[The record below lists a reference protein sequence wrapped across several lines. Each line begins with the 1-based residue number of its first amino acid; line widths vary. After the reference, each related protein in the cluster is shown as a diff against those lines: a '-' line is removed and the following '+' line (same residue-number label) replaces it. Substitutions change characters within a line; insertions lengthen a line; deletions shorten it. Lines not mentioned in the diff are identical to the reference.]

1 MTIGWRTMSCY
12 KKIFVTAALI
22 FIFAIANIDKT
33 IAGEKQK
40 IHTHNLSYKTKIHK
54 LDVGDDEG
62 HVIVI
67 FENKSI
73 FQGDI
78 VDENIPESSVGFLD
92 INPKTGKMHG
102 KGYVINIDKDGDK
115 LIQEWEGKSLA
126 KNDWK
131 GTWAIIKCTG
141 KYEGAQ
147 ARGTWTS
154 HNLTLQQGNI
164 EVNVELDN
172 FRNGFLGF
180 IDSYEAKSVSG
191 NGVGSQ

>member
-1 MTIGWRTMSCY
+1 MSCC
-12 KKIFVTAALI
+12 KIIIAAAAII
-22 FIFAIANIDKT
+22 FIFMIANINKT
-33 IAGEKQK
+33 IAEEKQRVQAYD
-40 IHTHNLSYKTKIHK
+40 LGYKTNIYK

-67 FENKSI
+67 FENKSA

-78 VDENIPESSVGFLD
+78 ADENIPESSVGFLD
-92 INPKTGKMHG
+92 INPKTGKMFG

-115 LIQEWEGKSLA
+115 LIQEWEGKSEA

-131 GTWAIIKCTG
+131 GRWSIIKCTG
-141 KYEGAQ
+141 KYEGTEAK
-147 ARGTWTS
+147 GTWTS

-164 EVNVELDN
+164 EVSVELDN

-180 IDSYEAKSVSG
+180 IDTYEPKSDLPLID
-191 NGVGSQ
+191 

>member
-1 MTIGWRTMSCY
+1 MSCY
-12 KKIFVTAALI
+12 KIILATAAII
-22 FIFAIANIDKT
+22 FILPIANVEKT
-33 IAGEKQK
+33 IAGEKQR
-40 IHTHNLSYKTKIHK
+40 IQTHDLSYKTKIHK

-62 HVIVI
+62 HVLVI
-67 FENKSI
+67 FENKSN

-78 VDENIPESSVGFLD
+78 ADENIPESSVGFLD
-92 INPKTGKMHG
+92 INPKTGKMLG

-141 KYEGAQ
+141 KYEGAE

-154 HNLTLQQGNI
+154 HNLTLQQGKI

-172 FRNGFLGF
+172 FRNGFLEF
-180 IDSYEAKSVSG
+180 IDTYEAKSVNG
-191 NGVGSQ
+191 NGVGSR

>member
-1 MTIGWRTMSCY
+1 MSCY
-12 KKIFVTAALI
+12 KIILATAAII
-22 FIFAIANIDKT
+22 FIFTIANTDKT
-33 IAGEKQK
+33 IAGEKRRIQA
-40 IHTHNLSYKTKIHK
+40 LDPSYKTKIHK

-67 FENKSI
+67 FENKSV

-78 VDENIPESSVGFLD
+78 ADENMPESNVGFLD
-92 INPKTGKMHG
+92 INPKTGKILG

-115 LIQEWEGKSLA
+115 LIQEWEGKSVA
-126 KNDWK
+126 NNQWK

-141 KYEGAQ
+141 KYEGTE

-154 HNLTLQQGNI
+154 QSLTLQQGNI
-164 EVNVELDN
+164 EVNVELDK

-180 IDSYEAKSVSG
+180 IDTYEAKSDLTLHD
-191 NGVGSQ
+191 